1 MYGIRLV
8 IVLVIM
14 GGAIAYIGDKIGM
27 KVGKKRLSL
36 LGLRPKHTSIIITV
50 LTGVLIT
57 VSSLLLLL
65 VASENVRLALFDMQ
79 QLVERIDLLDHQVA
93 TKDDELGKLQAEI
106 GVKIDDL
113 LTLEEDKALLEE
125 DKLELE
131 EQLSSTKKEYQQVKA
146 SKEELETKVDKL
158 AVQRE
163 DLTQQVDNLAHN
175 LSLFGRKYL
184 HSLTGD
190 IAYQKGEVI
199 FDSSLQVDR
208 EQAAIEEDLL
218 TTLETAKGSL
228 EEGSNLEDVKYK
240 QQDFEE
246 LVELL
251 AEREGRSV
259 VRLVAAQNT
268 FKDEDLLLDFELYQD
283 YQVYQAD
290 QLIFEYQLA
299 RVDNLADLEVEL
311 NQFLFKLNQ
320 KVVRDGVLPDD
331 KGEIGSLSLIHLYPV
346 LEELLTEDVERIK
359 LTATEDIWRSDQ
371 LIDNIELKV
380 KR

>member
-36 LGLRPKHTSIIITV
+36 LGLRPKYTSIIITI

-93 TKDDELGKLQAEI
+93 TKDDQLDKLQAEI
-106 GVKIDDL
+106 GVKIDNL
-113 LTLEEDKALLEE
+113 LTLEDDKALLED

-131 EQLSSTKKEYQQVKA
+131 EQLSSTKEEYRQVRA
-146 SKEELETKVDKL
+146 SKGELETKVDQL

-184 HSLTGD
+184 QSLTGD
-190 IAYQKGEVI
+190 IAYQKGEVLL
-199 FDSSLQVDR
+199 DGSLQVDR
-208 EQAAIEEDLL
+208 EQAEIEEDLI
-218 TTLETAKGSL
+218 TILETAKDSV
-228 EEGSNLEDVKYK
+228 EEANLQEVKYK

-246 LVELL
+246 VVELL
-251 AEREGRSV
+251 TEREGKSLI
-259 VRLVAAQNT
+259 RLVAAQNT
-268 FKDEDLLLDFELYQD
+268 FKDEDLLLEFELYQD
-283 YQVYQAD
+283 YQVYDAE
-290 QLIFEYQLA
+290 QLIFDYQLA
-299 RVDNLADLEVEL
+299 RVDDLADLEAEL
-311 NQFLFKLNQ
+311 NQFLLELNQ

-331 KGEIGSLSLIHLYPV
+331 RGEVGSLSLIHLYPV
-346 LEELLTEDVERIK
+346 LEELLTEDVQRIK
-359 LTATEDIWRSDQ
+359 LVAVEDIWRSDQ
-371 LIDNIELKV
+371 LVDNIELRV
-380 KR
+380 ER

>member
-14 GGAIAYIGDKIGM
+14 GGAIAYVGDKIGM

-36 LGLRPKHTSIIITV
+36 LGLRPKHTSIIITI

-57 VSSLLLLL
+57 VSSLVLLL

-79 QLVERIDLLDHQVA
+79 QLVERIDLLDQQVT
-93 TKDDELGKLQAEI
+93 TKDDELAELQAEI

-113 LTLEEDKALLEE
+113 LTLEEDKALLED

-131 EQLSSTKKEYQQVKA
+131 EQLSSTKEEYQQVRA
-146 SKEELETKVDKL
+146 SKEELGTKVDQL

-175 LSLFGRKYL
+175 LSLFGQKYL

-199 FDSSLQVDR
+199 LDSSLEVDLK
-208 EQAAIEEDLL
+208 ETEIEKDLL
-218 TTLETAKGSL
+218 AALETAKGSL
-228 EEGSNLEDVKYK
+228 EEGPNLENVKYK
-240 QQDFEE
+240 QHDFEE
-246 LVELL
+246 VVELL
-251 AEREGRSV
+251 TEREGRNV

-268 FKDEDLLLDFELYQD
+268 FKDEDLLLEFELYQD
-283 YQVYQAD
+283 YQVYETE
-290 QLIFEYQLA
+290 QLIFDYQLA
-299 RVDNLADLEVEL
+299 QVDDLTDLEAEL
-311 NQFLFKLNQ
+311 NQFLVELNQ
-320 KVVRDGVLPDD
+320 KVVRDGVLPND

-371 LIDNIELKV
+371 LVDNIELKV
-380 KR
+380 ER